1 MTAAWKFAARAE
13 AARLDDAAFAA
24 VLLDLEKAFDR
35 VPHHRVVEAARR
47 WSYPMKILRLSLN
60 GYRMARVIGVGGIF
74 SEVIRPMQGIAAGSA
89 HATRELRALMI
100 GIFDE
105 AHTTCPA
112 VALTLYVD
120 DATIEN
126 VGTVKTVAERVVK
139 VTIAACN
146 GLEERGLVLSRTK
159 NRVVA
164 SCRELGE
171 AISDGLKAWNVISC
185 PLVKMLGVGSTA
197 AVRRNTA
204 VATARTAAFLRR
216 RGQFGK
222 LRKAGVDIARLLRT
236 GGLASVQFGQA
247 AMGVADYP
255 LMQLRRGAAGLIGGA
270 AMGKDPNMTLIA
282 ADAKLKDK
290 ADPAFAAHSDVV
302 GMWAMAVW
310 EGMLPMQM
318 LHKSICKAKVAL
330 VEAKRPW
337 AVVKGP
343 AAALVA
349 SLARLGWSV
358 IDATLAIDDLGEEV
372 SFTKDPP
379 AAVAKLVSNAVR
391 RWRWRIA
398 GLAGAGGEGP
408 IWKPIADLM
417 AGGKWHDPG
426 EKAWDR
432 IVGVALTR
440 GERGAL
446 KSAMVGGQW
455 PQSRLF
461 SAALA
466 DDPLC
471 ELCRWHGTEVVG
483 STLHRIHGCPHVEQ
497 RASERRPLVVKEKWM
512 KEGCGEH
519 GRLKEG
525 ASTMEWERGLV
536 MGPVVRRTPAQES

>member
-1 MTAAWKFAARAE
+1 MTVAWKFATRAK

-171 AISDGLKAWNVISC
+171 AISDGLKAWNVIRC

-270 AMGKDPNMTLIA
+270 SMGKDPNMTLIA

-290 ADPAFAAHSDVV
+290 ADPALSAHSDAV
-302 GMWAMAVW
+302 GMWAIAVW
-310 EGMLPMQM
+310 EGTLPAEM
-318 LHKSICKAKVAL
+318 
-330 VEAKRPW
+330 
-337 AVVKGP
+337 
-343 AAALVA
+343 
-349 SLARLGWSV
+349 
-358 IDATLAIDDLGEEV
+358 
-372 SFTKDPP
+372 
-379 AAVAKLVSNAVR
+379 
-391 RWRWRIA
+391 
-398 GLAGAGGEGP
+398 
-408 IWKPIADLM
+408 
-417 AGGKWHDPG
+417 
-426 EKAWDR
+426 
-432 IVGVALTR
+432 
-440 GERGAL
+440 
-446 KSAMVGGQW
+446 
-455 PQSRLF
+455 
-461 SAALA
+461 
-466 DDPLC
+466 
-471 ELCRWHGTEVVG
+471 
-483 STLHRIHGCPHVEQ
+483 
-497 RASERRPLVVKEKWM
+497 
-512 KEGCGEH
+512 
-519 GRLKEG
+519 
-525 ASTMEWERGLV
+525 
-536 MGPVVRRTPAQES
+536 